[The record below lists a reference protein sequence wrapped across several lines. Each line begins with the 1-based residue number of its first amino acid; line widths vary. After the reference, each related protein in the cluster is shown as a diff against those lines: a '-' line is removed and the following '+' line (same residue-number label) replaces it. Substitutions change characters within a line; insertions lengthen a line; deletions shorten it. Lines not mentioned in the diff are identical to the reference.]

1 MSHLVFVES
10 NTTGTGGLAVERLLA
25 AGDRVT
31 FLTRSREK
39 YPFLATL
46 AAVAPGLTVI
56 DAETNDAAALTARIE
71 ALGRTQ
77 VIGGAGGAGGTGG
90 TGEVGASTESA
101 QNARSA
107 RHAQSA
113 GIDAVLT
120 FSDFYVDIVAA
131 VAERLGF
138 RYLAHDAA
146 RICRSKLLT
155 RRALRDAGLPVPE
168 FGAAAS
174 VDEAL
179 RLARRVGFPCV
190 VKPPSDSS
198 SFGVRVVAGEAE
210 LAAHVR
216 ELAAMATNVRGQRLD
231 GTVIVEGYLAGEEH
245 SVETVTLPGGAHH
258 VVGVTDKHLSAPPH
272 CVELGHDFPSA
283 LPPARRDAVAA
294 AAALALAAV
303 GFDFG
308 PAHTEVRWTAGG
320 PVVVEINPRLA
331 GGMIPELVRHATG
344 IDLLAVLLDQL
355 LGRPVRL
362 EPERDETAGIRFLTA
377 REAGPLRAVHGLD
390 EARRLPTVRE
400 AVVYRPQGAMVQ
412 PAENAYHRLGHVLA
426 AGADRAQVAAD
437 LEQAQALVHVEVGTT
452 VGALRSRTL

>member
-1 MSHLVFVES
+1 VSHLVFVES
-10 NTTGTGGLAVERLLA
+10 NTTGTGRLAVERLLA

-39 YPFLATL
+39 YPFLAIL
-46 AAVAPGLTVI
+46 AAAAPGFSVI
-56 DAETNDAAALTARIE
+56 DAETNDAAALTARIA
-71 ALGRTQ
+71 ALHRTP
-77 VIGGAGGAGGTGG
+77 A
-90 TGEVGASTESA
+90 VGATGA
-101 QNARSA
+101 TGAV
-107 RHAQSA
+107 
-113 GIDAVLT
+113 DAVLT
-120 FSDFYVDIVAA
+120 FSDFYVDIVAV

-138 RYLAHDAA
+138 RYLGPAPA

-155 RRALRDAGLPVPE
+155 RSTLRAAGLPVPE
-168 FGAAAS
+168 FGPAAS

-179 RLARRVGFPCV
+179 LLARRLGFPCV

-216 ELAAMATNVRGQRLD
+216 GLAAMTTNVRGQRLD
-231 GTVIVEGYLAGEEH
+231 GTVVVEGYLAGEEY
-245 SVETVTLPGGAHH
+245 SVETVTLPGGALH
-258 VVGVTDKHLSAPPH
+258 VVGVTDKYLSAPPH

-283 LPPARRDAVAA
+283 LPPPRRAAVAA
-294 AAALALAAV
+294 AAAEALAAV

-344 IDLLAVLLDQL
+344 IDLLAVLLDLL
-355 LGRPVRL
+355 LGRPARL
-362 EPERDETAGIRFLTA
+362 VPERDETAGIRFLTA
-377 REAGPLRAVHGLD
+377 GEAGRLRAVHGLD
-390 EARRLPTVRE
+390 EARRLPAVRE
-400 AVVYRPQGAMVQ
+400 AVVYRPEGAVVQ

-426 AGADRAQVAAD
+426 AGADRARVIAD
-437 LEQAQALVHVEVGTT
+437 LERARALVRVEVVEAAPAGAAAA
-452 VGALRSRTL
+452 GALR